1 LFIVLPVVVVLLILR
16 LQGGEPHSHERFS
29 RVRVVVSDCRARV
42 VVVKPFM
49 AVRSLKLLA
58 FWLTAFRGQARNGC
72 DRTVGLAH
80 NSRAA
85 VFAAWVFV
93 TTFSQAGVED
103 AVAGKAV
110 SSKVLIACGRSVI
123 RHDVF
128 VSDVFSIEG
137 GQRAIP
143 AVSAYNTPAS
153 IEPCV
158 FGAGHAF

>member
-1 LFIVLPVVVVLLILR
+1 MFVL
-16 LQGGEPHSHERFS
+16 
-29 RVRVVVSDCRARV
+29 
-42 VVVKPFM
+42 
-49 AVRSLKLLA
+49 
-58 FWLTAFRGQARNGC
+58 
-72 DRTVGLAH
+72 
-80 NSRAA
+80 AA
-85 VFAAWVFV
+85 VALGRLVQPQAQTRG
-93 TTFSQAGVED
+93 TTQGVH
-103 AVAGKAV
+103 AGKC
-110 SSKVLIACGRSVI
+110 LIACERSVI